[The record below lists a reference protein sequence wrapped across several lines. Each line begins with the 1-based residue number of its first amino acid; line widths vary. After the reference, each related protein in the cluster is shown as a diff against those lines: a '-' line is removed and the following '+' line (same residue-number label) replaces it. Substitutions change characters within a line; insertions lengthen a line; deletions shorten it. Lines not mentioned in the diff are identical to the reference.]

1 MTAGLEVPAL
11 APTSLP
17 EHGNVLRVRDMGIDT
32 FQAPVVYMR
41 ADCAVCRSEGFEA
54 PSRIRV
60 RCDEREIVA
69 TLHVVHSDL
78 LAHGEAGLSTSA
90 MRMLGAVE
98 GAVARMAP
106 APPLESLRVVRGKL
120 YGHGFVP
127 ATLGAVIRD
136 IAQGRYA
143 DIELATFISA
153 CAGDRMTRDETVAL
167 TRAMIEV
174 GSRLDWGQTPIAD
187 KHCVGGLPGNRTTL
201 LVVPIVAS
209 AGLTMPKTSSRAI
222 TSPAGTA
229 DAMETLAPV
238 ELDLAAMRRVVEQEG
253 ACIVWGGAVGLSPAD
268 DVLIRVERPLDI
280 DSDAQLVA
288 SVLSKKLAAGSTH
301 ALVDMPIG
309 PTAKVRSPAAADRLT
324 SLLEDV
330 ASALGLSL
338 RVVRTDGR
346 QPIGRGIGPALEA
359 RDVLAVLERRAG
371 APQDLRDRAVLIAG
385 TLLEFCGASQSGEG
399 IVLANALLDD
409 GSALAKFHAICAAQG
424 GLRVPPIASHTQVLT
439 AASAGVIMAFDN
451 RRLARAAKLA
461 GAPRAP
467 AAGMEVHVRLGASVS
482 RGEPILTMHAQSPG
496 ELRYALSYL
505 EANRDIVELGPE

>member
-1 MTAGLEVPAL
+1 MTAGLEVRAL
-11 APTSLP
+11 PGASLP
-17 EHGNVLRVRDMGIDT
+17 EHDDTLRVRALGIDT

-41 ADCAVCRSEGFEA
+41 ADCAVCRAEGFGA
-54 PSRIRV
+54 PSRILV
-60 RCDEREIVA
+60 RCGEREIVA
-69 TLHVVHSDL
+69 TLHVVHSEL
-78 LAHGEAGLSTSA
+78 LAHGEAGFSTSA
-90 MRMLGAVE
+90 IRLLDVVE

-106 APPLESLRVVRGKL
+106 APPLESLHAVRGKL
-120 YGHGFVP
+120 YGHRFTA
-127 ATLGAVIRD
+127 ATLGSVIGE
-136 IAQGRYA
+136 IAQGRYT
-143 DIELATFISA
+143 DIDLAAFISA
-153 CAGDRMTRDETVAL
+153 CAGDRMTRDETLAL
-167 TRAMIEV
+167 TRAMVEV
-174 GSRLDWGQTPIAD
+174 GERLRWSQAPIAD

-268 DVLIRVERPLDI
+268 DLLIRVERPLDI

-288 SVLSKKLAAGSTH
+288 SVLSKKLAAGATH
-301 ALVDMPIG
+301 TLVDLPVG

-324 SLLEDV
+324 GLLVDV
-330 ASALGLSL
+330 ATALGLSL

-359 RDVLAVLERRAG
+359 RDVLAVLERRPS
-371 APQDLRDRAVLIAG
+371 APQDLRERAVLIAG
-385 TLLEFCGASQSGEG
+385 SLLELCGASKLGAG
-399 IVLANALLDD
+399 IAYARTLLDD
-409 GSALAKFHAICAAQG
+409 GSALAKFLAICDAQG
-424 GLRVPPIASHTQVLT
+424 GLRTPPVAAHSHVLT
-439 AASAGVIMAFDN
+439 AATEGVITAFDN

-467 AAGMEVHVRLGASVS
+467 AAGIEVHVRLGAIVS
-482 RGEPILTMHAQSPG
+482 RGQPIVTLHAQSPG
-496 ELRYALSYL
+496 ELRYALSYVQ
-505 EANRDIVELGPE
+505 ANLDIVEVGAQ